1 MKKNID
7 TLFILPRRV
16 VASALV
22 GAAVL
27 LGSLQIARAHEG
39 HDHGAPSA
47 APASAPLVGP
57 KFVAVSEDFELIG
70 VLSRDALTVYL
81 DDTRT
86 NRPIDGATLEIAAE
100 GLSGKAAREAPG
112 TYRLALKSP
121 LPAGSYALTL
131 SVDAPQG
138 SDLLAA
144 KLDVAMPEVAAD
156 AFTSSPSI
164 TWKVLMG
171 SALLL
176 VVLATAFLLLK
187 RQRASRR
194 RTEI

>member
-1 MKKNID
+1 MKKNIAP
-7 TLFILPRRV
+7 LFLLPRRV
-16 VASALV
+16 IAGALL

-27 LGSLQIARAHEG
+27 ISPQIARAHEG
-39 HDHGAPSA
+39 HDHGAAPSA
-47 APASAPLVGP
+47 PSPSPQAGP

-70 VLSRDALTVYL
+70 VLSHDALTLYL

-86 NRPIDGATLEIAAE
+86 NRPIDDATLEIAAE

-131 SVDAPQG
+131 SIDAAQA
-138 SDLLAA
+138 SDLLTA
-144 KLDVAMPEVAAD
+144 KLDVAKPAVAMD
-156 AFTSSPSI
+156 AVTASSPLG
-164 TWKVLMG
+164 WKALMG

-176 VVLATAFLLLK
+176 VVLATAFLLFK
-187 RQRASRR
+187 RQRASHR

>member
-1 MKKNID
+1 MKKNIVP
-7 TLFILPRRV
+7 LFTLPRRIM
-16 VASALV
+16 AGALL

-39 HDHGAPSA
+39 HDHGAPTA
-47 APASAPLVGP
+47 APLPTPLAGP
-57 KFVAVSEDFELIG
+57 KFVTVSEDFELVG

-131 SVDAPQG
+131 SVDAAQG
-138 SDLLAA
+138 SDLLTA
-144 KLDVAMPEVAAD
+144 KLDVAKPAVAAGVV
-156 AFTSSPSI
+156 TSSPLA
-164 TWKVLMG
+164 WKALTG

-194 RTEI
+194 RTGI

>member
-1 MKKNID
+1 MKNID
-7 TLFILPRRV
+7 PLFVLPRRV
-16 VASALV
+16 LVGALL

-27 LGSLQIARAHEG
+27 LGSPQIARAHEG
-39 HDHGAPSA
+39 HDHGAAPPAPS
-47 APASAPLVGP
+47 PTPLAGP
-57 KFVAVSEDFELIG
+57 KFVAVSEDFEVVG

-131 SVDAPQG
+131 SVDAAQG
-138 SDLLAA
+138 SDLLVA
-144 KLDVAMPEVAAD
+144 KLDVAKPALAAD
-156 AFTSSPSI
+156 AVTSSQAI
-164 TWKVLMG
+164 TWKALMG

-176 VVLATAFLLLK
+176 VVLASVVLLLK

-194 RTEI
+194 RTGI

>member
-7 TLFILPRRV
+7 PLFILPRRV
-16 VASALV
+16 MAGALL

-27 LGSLQIARAHEG
+27 LGSPQLARAHEG
-39 HDHGAPSA
+39 HDHGAAPPAPSPTPQA
-47 APASAPLVGP
+47 GP
-57 KFVAVSEDFELIG
+57 KFIAVSEDFEVVG

-86 NRPIDGATLEIAAE
+86 NRPIDGATLEIAAQ
-100 GLSGKAAREAPG
+100 GLSGVATREAPG

-121 LPAGSYALTL
+121 LPAGSYALTV
-131 SVDAPQG
+131 SVDAAQG

-144 KLDVAMPEVAAD
+144 KLDVGKPAVATDIVTA
-156 AFTSSPSI
+156 SQPI
-164 TWKVLMG
+164 TWKALMG

-176 VVLATAFLLLK
+176 VVIATVFLLLK

-194 RTEI
+194 TGI

>member
-1 MKKNID
+1 MKRNID
-7 TLFILPRRV
+7 PLFILPRRV
-16 VASALV
+16 VAGALV
-22 GAAVL
+22 GAAML
-27 LGSLQIARAHEG
+27 LGSLPIARAHEG
-39 HDHGAPSA
+39 HDHGAPTAVS
-47 APASAPLVGP
+47 APAPLAGP
-57 KFVAVSEDFELIG
+57 KFVAASEDFELIG

-86 NRPIDGATLEIAAE
+86 NRPIDDATLEIAAE
-100 GLSGKAAREAPG
+100 GLSGKATREAPG

-131 SVDAPQG
+131 SVDAAQG
-138 SDLLAA
+138 SDLLVA
-144 KLDVAMPEVAAD
+144 KLDVAPPSVAAE
-156 AFTSSPSI
+156 AITSSSPLG
-164 TWKVLMG
+164 WKLLMG

-176 VVLATAFLLLK
+176 VVFAAAFLLLK

>member
-1 MKKNID
+1 MKRNVAP
-7 TLFILPRRV
+7 LLMLPRR
-16 VASALV
+16 AIAGALL

-27 LGSLQIARAHEG
+27 LGSPQIAWAHEG
-39 HDHGAPSA
+39 HDHGAPPP
-47 APASAPLVGP
+47 APSSTPLAGP

-70 VLSRDALTVYL
+70 VLSHDALTLYL

-86 NRPIDGATLEIAAE
+86 NHPIDEATLEVAAE
-100 GLSGKAAREAPG
+100 GLSGKAVRAAPG

-131 SVDAPQG
+131 SVDTAQA
-138 SDLLAA
+138 SDLLTA
-144 KLDVAMPEVAAD
+144 KLDVAKPAVAAD
-156 AFTSSPSI
+156 AVTSSQTV
-164 TWKVLMG
+164 TWKALMG

-176 VVLATAFLLLK
+176 AVVASAFLLLK

-194 RTEI
+194 NTGI